1 MSDRGG
7 GGAIDGGGGG
17 AIDDGRVIDGKGV
30 SDRAERD
37 RER

>member
-30 SDRAERD
+30 SDRDERD